1 MTDEELK
8 LYPKTHQEGDI
19 VYFVIPLYDSFHS
32 YKKPGGI
39 LELHYKSA
47 DGNGMIVSEDVD
59 SLIKETTAGGLIRW
73 YGTKNKIVDTSYLFE
88 TKEKAQKYF
97 DKLKRQYKGEIKRYR
112 TRASNK
118 IKMLEK
124 EIESLKKKI
133 KTCDDILK
141 CI

>member
-1 MTDEELK
+1 MTSEELK

-19 VYFVIPLYDSFHS
+19 VYFIIPLYDSFLS

-39 LELHYKSA
+39 LELHYKST

-59 SLIKETTAGGLIRW
+59 SLIKETISGNFGW
-73 YGTKNKIVDTSYLFE
+73 YGSKYKISNISCLFE
-88 TKEKAQKYF
+88 TKEEAQKYF
-97 DKLKRQYKGEIKRYR
+97 DNLKGKIKRYR
-112 TRASNK
+112 TRALNK

>member
-1 MTDEELK
+1 MTSEELK

-19 VYFVIPLYDSFHS
+19 VYFIIPLYDSFLS

-39 LELHYKSA
+39 LELHYKST

-59 SLIKETTAGGLIRW
+59 SLIKETISGNFGW
-73 YGTKNKIVDTSYLFE
+73 YGSKYKISNISCLFE
-88 TKEKAQKYF
+88 TKEEAQKYF
-97 DKLKRQYKGEIKRYR
+97 DNLKRQYKGKIKRYR
-112 TRASNK
+112 TRALNK

>member
-1 MTDEELK
+1 MTSEELK

-19 VYFVIPLYDSFHS
+19 VYFIIPLYDSFYS
-32 YKKPGGI
+32 YGKPGGI
-39 LELHYKSA
+39 LELHYKSV
-47 DGNGMIVSEDVD
+47 DSNGMIVSEDVNL
-59 SLIKETTAGGLIRW
+59 LIKETISENIEW
-73 YGTKNKIVDTSYLFE
+73 YGSKNKISNISCLFE
-88 TKEKAQKYF
+88 TKEEAQKYF
-97 DKLKRQYKGEIKRYR
+97 DKLKRQYKGKIKRYR
-112 TRASNK
+112 TRALNK